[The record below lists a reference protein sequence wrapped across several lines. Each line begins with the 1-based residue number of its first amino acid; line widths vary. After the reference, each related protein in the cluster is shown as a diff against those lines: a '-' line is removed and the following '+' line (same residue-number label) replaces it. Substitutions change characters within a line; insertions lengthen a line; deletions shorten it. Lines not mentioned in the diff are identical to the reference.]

1 MHRSRIDEHGGMEGV
16 PLQLIIV
23 VVIGVAALGILV
35 GWLALSGDPD
45 PTMKKVSVEPETIT
59 LTGDGRVT
67 QQVDVKAYVYD
78 NKGDEVDGVVISFS
92 GAVDDKV
99 TQVVDS
105 GGAVRITAALPAGID
120 TGTITVSAQK
130 GGGMGSA
137 ETTIIVVR
145 G

>member
-1 MHRSRIDEHGGMEGV
+1 MEGV

-45 PTMKKVSVEPETIT
+45 PTMRRVNVSPETVT
-59 LTGDGRVT
+59 VTGTERATKEFTFTV
-67 QQVDVKAYVYD
+67 YVYD
-78 NKGDEVDGVVISFS
+78 TKDQEVDQVVVTFS
-92 GAVDDKV
+92 GAVDKTV

-105 GGAVRITAALPAGID
+105 GGTVKVVAALPSGETTGI
-120 TGTITVSAQK
+120 IHVKAEK
-130 GGGMGSA
+130 GGGMGSR
-137 ETTIIVVR
+137 ETTIIVLR